1 MTPSYWK
8 AEYARIVDE
17 LGIDPEGDRR
27 ASEFL
32 SRVFR
37 DAPCVLRGLSGAV
50 GRKLSIVVG
59 ASDNVH
65 EDLRSLE
72 HVLHG
77 FRDDVY
83 LVSADSATPAL
94 LGAGLVPDAV
104 VTDLDCPEQELL
116 KAYSRG
122 SFFFVHGHGDNL
134 DALSRLTVKLR
145 DRAEPTCQVPDP
157 VGHVHN
163 FGGFTDGD
171 RAVHVASALGCRT
184 IVLVGMCLSCDVSE
198 LSSRGKPRTASWF
211 ATKSRKLEIAKR
223 LLLLHRR
230 HRPDVS
236 VLQCSV
242 RPDPGLPFPNVDPD
256 SLLEIVRH
264 PHAGCPET

>member
-1 MTPSYWK
+1 MTPSYWR

-32 SRVFR
+32 SQVFR
-37 DAPCVLRGLSGAV
+37 DAPCVLRGLPDAV
-50 GRKLSIVVG
+50 GRRLSVVVG
-59 ASDNVH
+59 ASDHVH

-94 LGAGLVPDAV
+94 LDVGLVPDAV

-116 KAYSRG
+116 KAHSLG
-122 SFFFVHGHGDNL
+122 SLFFVHGHGDNL
-134 DALSRLTVKLR
+134 EALARLAIRIR

-171 RAVHVASALGCRT
+171 RAVYIASALGCRT
-184 IVLVGMCLSCDVSE
+184 IVLVGMCLSCGVSE
-198 LSSRGKPRTASWF
+198 LSSRGKPRTTSWI
-211 ATKSRKLEIAKR
+211 ARKSKKLEIARR
-223 LLLLHRR
+223 LLTLHHR

-236 VLQCSV
+236 VFQCTS

-256 SLLEIVRH
+256 SLLEIVRRLH
-264 PHAGCPET
+264 VGCPET